1 MTTHHDGGELQ
12 ASDEALHELRWDTFE
27 SQAGQLYTLHGSS
40 GEAGFVIEDVDGSAQ
55 AFLLSGSEGREALEV
70 SPVTDVDTAVDALEG
85 AYAAR
90 QHERG
95 LV

>member
-1 MTTHHDGGELQ
+1 MTPYYERGESQ
-12 ASDEALHELRWDTFE
+12 TSDEALDELRWDTFE

-40 GEAGFVIEDVDGSAQ
+40 GDAGFVIEDVDGRAQ
-55 AFLLSGSEGREALEV
+55 AFLLSGLAGGEALEV

-90 QHERG
+90 QQERG